1 MPSLAPPVM
10 NAPPSSSQVEDS
22 DSRPYL
28 SSLGSPGRFF
38 IIRSIDPFKG
48 CPYLN
53 TTLNNSIQLVWTFT
67 VCKFFGSSNTI
78 YNTSNHHT
86 LTFEPR
92 VTYLGIFLYYL
103 RTPNNLEPRTAFN
116 PRPWYINTRN
126 EGRRGEG
133 KTGRR
138 QVGNGCLTDTD

>member
-10 NAPPSSSQVEDS
+10 DSLPSPSQVEDS

-126 EGRRGEG
+126 EGQRGEG
-133 KTGRR
+133 EKQEEGKSEM
-138 QVGNGCLTDTD
+138 DA